1 MPESLAPPYR
11 VSIATGAE
19 GLRSLREAWL
29 ALERRVGTTRV
40 AQTWR
45 WHEAAA
51 THLFDADAPPLYVQ
65 VRAGDITVALAAL
78 QAAGRLRFGPLSFG
92 RLSSPAHPHL
102 GLTDWLILPG
112 TQAVPL
118 VEGIIDALRSASLP
132 RWTLLDVDRL
142 PVNAAAFEV
151 LRNVPGAIVQ
161 PHGQSAWF
169 DCSRGTPDTAIPKRM
184 RRNLRRLRARAR
196 EAGPVRASFHV
207 GAQVLDGAFD
217 RFVELE
223 SSGWKGSAGTG
234 SAIALCKRLSG
245 FYRALATPERDAA
258 QCRINLLHVGDEVVA
273 AQFVLAS
280 SGEANLLKIGFSE
293 AHAALAPGLLLLEDF
308 LDACTDDPAIDRVNL
323 VTAPDWAMR
332 WHPMLM
338 PCHNVRLFVPNP
350 VGSAARAMQRVHD
363 WMASR
368 RAPAPVAPAPLD
380 GDGGPAFAVPTK
392 R

>member
-196 EAGPVRASFHV
+196 EAGPVRASSISLRVALMSVCSAVSCARCERTLSRAAERSPSARCAWKRSASHF
-207 GAQVLDGAFD
+207 
-217 RFVELE
+217 E
-223 SSGWKGSAGTG
+223 STIAWRSATG
-234 SAIALCKRLSG
+234 
-245 FYRALATPERDAA
+245 P
-258 QCRINLLHVGDEVVA
+258 
-273 AQFVLAS
+273 
-280 SGEANLLKIGFSE
+280 
-293 AHAALAPGLLLLEDF
+293 
-308 LDACTDDPAIDRVNL
+308 
-323 VTAPDWAMR
+323 
-332 WHPMLM
+332 
-338 PCHNVRLFVPNP
+338 
-350 VGSAARAMQRVHD
+350 SAAR
-363 WMASR
+363 
-368 RAPAPVAPAPLD
+368 
-380 GDGGPAFAVPTK
+380 
-392 R
+392 